1 MLLAPK
7 RESTTRRFTLMSD
20 DKSALENMADAAG
33 AKLKEGAD
41 RARAAGH
48 DIASNFG
55 GTADNLKD
63 KAEAAEDRAKAEV
76 HNAEAHAEYNEGK
89 REAQDGDGH

>member
-1 MLLAPK
+1 
-7 RESTTRRFTLMSD
+7 MSD

-48 DIASNFG
+48 DVAGAVS
-55 GTADNLKD
+55 DNPKHD
-63 KAEAAEDRAKAEV
+63 AEGAMDRAKAEV
-76 HNAEAHAEYNEGK
+76 HNAEAHVEYRDGK
-89 REAQDGDGH
+89 REATDGDGH